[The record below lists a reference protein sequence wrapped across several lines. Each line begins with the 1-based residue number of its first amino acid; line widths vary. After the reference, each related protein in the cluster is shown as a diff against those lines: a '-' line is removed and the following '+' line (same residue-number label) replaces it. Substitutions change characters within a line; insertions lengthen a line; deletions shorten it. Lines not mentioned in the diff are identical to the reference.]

1 MALTDLAQP
10 DDDTHNLMRV
20 AQDIPSQTAATVW
33 PLVAYDDG
41 VPYRKD
47 GITDW
52 SQVDD
57 DLSAS
62 TIKAANTQHAVQ
74 VLKALADTYF
84 SRDECGSCPHAPA
97 PPPHHRVQAGDGCRR
112 YLLDGT

>member
-1 MALTDLAQP
+1 MVAAIQLEYDPTAATASVTDSLPAFDDTAPHCSMALTDLAQP

-62 TIKAANTQHAVQ
+62 TIKGGKHTACRPS
-74 VLKALADTYF
+74 F
-84 SRDECGSCPHAPA
+84 EGSRRHI
-97 PPPHHRVQAGDGCRR
+97 
-112 YLLDGT
+112 L